1 MIKKEQFMEQAMS
14 EVFNVDDGRI
24 SITISDNAMEVW
36 GDFMPAL
43 GSGRPLTIGQTA
55 EFLKSNG
62 VIAGIN
68 WDNINKALAD
78 CARTRQAL
86 TRILVAHGEP
96 PVSNIPAYF
105 EMRSEFDPSKKNG
118 IVEDENAQIDYREF
132 SPFTIVEQDTCL
144 AILRPEIPGKKGFN
158 IYGAELPFEITP
170 HENIEAGKNIRVEER
185 ALYASCCGQLLLT
198 GSVLNVENSLEIKGS
213 VGYATGHIRFP
224 GDIVIHGFV
233 NDGFKI
239 YSGASITCMQ
249 TLDVTDVFAKGE
261 LNVSGGIIGR
271 MEAIINVQ
279 AESHV
284 RFIEHC
290 HFSSEGD
297 IEVGEEILD
306 STIFTRGKLVMKSD
320 GSIIASSVHSIHSV
334 FADNIENRAGRTS
347 SFHLGM
353 DFSLQES
360 FAESKKRLDDLTQK
374 LAQADARITATP
386 INRREYFDKVR
397 RRIEERLNDET
408 RVFNSLFTQ
417 FYIDEKAIL
426 QVAGEVAVG
435 TRVEIGEASYT
446 VLSAIH
452 NVCFK
457 LSENKKH
464 IVVDRYDNDA
474 KPVEK
479 LKLLHGRR
487 HKN

>member
-1 MIKKEQFMEQAMS
+1 
-14 EVFNVDDGRI
+14 
-24 SITISDNAMEVW
+24 MEVW

-43 GSGRPLTIGQTA
+43 GSGRPLTVEQTA

-68 WDNINKALAD
+68 WDSINKALAD
-78 CARTRQAL
+78 CAQTRQAV
-86 TRILVAHGEP
+86 TRILVACGEP
-96 PVSNIPAYF
+96 PVSNVPAYF
-105 EMRSEFDPSKKNG
+105 EMRPDFDPSKKNG
-118 IVEDENAQIDYREF
+118 IVDDENARIDYREF
-132 SPFTIVEQDTCL
+132 SPFTIVEKDTRV
-144 AILRPEIPGKKGFN
+144 AILCPAIPGKKGFN
-158 IYGAELPFEITP
+158 IYGVELPFEITP
-170 HENIEAGKNIRVEER
+170 HETIEAGKNIRVEER
-185 ALYASCCGQLLLT
+185 GLYASSYGQLLLT
-198 GSVLNVENSLEIKGS
+198 GGVLNVENSLEIKGS

-249 TLDVTDVFAKGE
+249 TLDVTDVSAKGN

-271 MEAIINVQ
+271 MEAIINVK

-320 GSIIASSVHSIHSV
+320 SSIIASSVHSIHSV

-347 SFHLGM
+347 SFYIGI

-360 FAESKKRLDDLTQK
+360 VTESKKRLDDLSKK
-374 LAQADARITATP
+374 LAKVEARVAAAP
-386 INRREYFDKVR
+386 VNQREYIEKVR

-408 RVFNSLFTQ
+408 RAFNSLLAQ

-426 QVAGEVAVG
+426 QLTGEVAAG
-435 TRVEIGEASYT
+435 THVEIGEASYT
-446 VLSAIH
+446 VLSPLH

-464 IVVDRYDNDA
+464 IVVDRYDDAA
-474 KPVEK
+474 KPIER

-487 HKN
+487 RKN